1 MQKPTNNNIFFQL
14 NQPKLFNFLQYEISD
29 NDPVRK
35 LSSILEG
42 LDFSSLMQV
51 FSYKTKVHPIRC
63 FLSLFMPIRAI

>member
-1 MQKPTNNNIFFQL
+1 MQKLTNNNIFFQL

-42 LDFSSLMQV
+42 LDFSSCKYFL
-51 FSYKTKVHPIRC
+51 TKQRYILSEC